1 MIMHEVSGTS
11 TLRKNPQIIPPLVW
25 NDSFYEKANV
35 SRMRSRGPAGKYL
48 FSGTGAKIMN
58 PSNWVVEEN
67 QTNISS
73 FEIEITKDIPYEL
86 VEKYKKIAMQTAK
99 VGQLDDGTW
108 YAELPGFPG
117 VWATDENSKEN
128 AMIALEEVLEDWV
141 VIKIEMNDGDIP
153 IVDGIDLN

>member
-1 MIMHEVSGTS
+1 MHEFSGTS
-11 TLRKNPQIIPPLVW
+11 TPKKKSKIMPPLVW

-35 SRMRSRGPAGKYL
+35 SRIKYRDPEGKNL

-58 PSNWVVEEN
+58 PSSWVVEEN
-67 QTNISS
+67 QTNIDS

-86 VEKYKKIAMQTAK
+86 IEKYKKIAMKTAK

-117 VWATDENSKEN
+117 VWATDENSKQN
-128 AMIALEEVLEDWV
+128 AVIALEEVLEDWI

-153 IVDGIDLN
+153 ILDEIDLN